1 MAMHV
6 ELVVPE
12 GQIWSGPAGL
22 VIAKTLDGDIGVMAG
37 HAPVLGVLAEASM
50 VRILPR
56 YGSAGQAAEEEGA
69 DGAGAAAGSDGEV
82 VAAVSGGFFSVADN
96 LVSILARQAQLGTTV
111 DQESVR
117 TALQQAQQQA
127 AASGEDDDKES
138 ADIRYL
144 RALLT
149 ASGDTAGTA

>member
-12 GQIWSGPAGL
+12 GQIWSGAAGL
-22 VIAKTLDGDIGVMAG
+22 VIAKTLEGDIGVMTG
-37 HAPVLGVLAEASM
+37 HAPVLGILAEASM

-56 YGSAGQAAEEEGA
+56 YGSAGHAAEEEGA
-69 DGAGAAAGSDGEV
+69 DGADGPAVSDEEV

-96 LVSILARQAQLGTTV
+96 QVSILARQAQLGGAV
-111 DQESVR
+111 DQASVR
-117 TALQQAQQQA
+117 AALQQALQQA
-127 AASGEDDDKES
+127 AASGGDDGEET

-149 ASGDTAGTA
+149 ASGDTASTA